1 MKDKQIIDINQ
12 SSETNFKRILNA
24 TKDTLNEA
32 ITSLFNLS
40 AFESTE
46 SPICYL
52 KYDYNSLY
60 TTIVYSLLNILSIT
74 YTELIPQYKAI
85 EKMPCIET
93 DEFYD
98 EGMNRKRVERIK
110 KNFQK
115 RNIEH
120 ANYLNSPEYTPKIL
134 ATDSLWYALLSDFPI
149 LKRFLYNK
157 EPIITKKFF
166 EELNLVY
173 DKINTYSGYDRF
185 FLLHKLE
192 MNSKLEMFYKVLSLI
207 KKEKRSKKLP
217 DSDIQEMISEMRNLH
232 LVPYNSI
239 GFYAV
244 LSSNV
249 TLSEVFHPIM
259 QIPPSQGVINSIVFN
274 TDALIDSYIKEPVKI
289 ANFVNILNFIHT
301 AVVFYLCEQ
310 IENELSFL
318 NTQTSLNLI
327 SDIQHC
333 DVATNFFDTYVNTN
347 SLIDFNKDCSQDI
360 TFQHFKKIYNIKTEK
375 Q

>member
-1 MKDKQIIDINQ
+1 MQ
-12 SSETNFKRILNA
+12 T
-24 TKDTLNEA
+24 
-32 ITSLFNLS
+32 
-40 AFESTE
+40 
-46 SPICYL
+46 
-52 KYDYNSLY
+52 
-60 TTIVYSLLNILSIT
+60 
-74 YTELIPQYKAI
+74 
-85 EKMPCIET
+85 
-93 DEFYD
+93 
-98 EGMNRKRVERIK
+98 
-110 KNFQK
+110 
-115 RNIEH
+115 
-120 ANYLNSPEYTPKIL
+120 SPEYTPKIL

-185 FLLHKLE
+185 FLLHKLD

-217 DSDIQEMISEMRNLH
+217 DSDIQEMILEMRNLH

-347 SLIDFNKDCSQDI
+347 SLIDFNKDCSRDI
-360 TFQHFKKIYNIKTEK
+360 TFQHFKKVYNIKTEK
-375 Q
+375 R

>member
-120 ANYLNSPEYTPKIL
+120 ANLTGI
-134 ATDSLWYALLSDFPI
+134 
-149 LKRFLYNK
+149 
-157 EPIITKKFF
+157 
-166 EELNLVY
+166 
-173 DKINTYSGYDRF
+173 YS
-185 FLLHKLE
+185 K
-192 MNSKLEMFYKVLSLI
+192 
-207 KKEKRSKKLP
+207 
-217 DSDIQEMISEMRNLH
+217 
-232 LVPYNSI
+232 
-239 GFYAV
+239 
-244 LSSNV
+244 
-249 TLSEVFHPIM
+249 
-259 QIPPSQGVINSIVFN
+259 
-274 TDALIDSYIKEPVKI
+274 
-289 ANFVNILNFIHT
+289 NFSH
-301 AVVFYLCEQ
+301 
-310 IENELSFL
+310 
-318 NTQTSLNLI
+318 
-327 SDIQHC
+327 
-333 DVATNFFDTYVNTN
+333 
-347 SLIDFNKDCSQDI
+347 
-360 TFQHFKKIYNIKTEK
+360 
-375 Q
+375 